1 MRDLKKLNPI
11 DILAILFIFS
21 FIAVIILEYF
31 KIDLKYVLD
40 LKYIK
45 FSITSLLQGPFIITF
60 IVVCFL
66 VLTPLKFDDLA
77 LMQGFD
83 NNLDSI
89 HRTAYKLSNLCFFTQ
104 AILLILISVPSD
116 EKGIHLKEVLFQF
129 FFYVSPTFFFLF
141 TTLFL
146 KHIKK

>member
-31 KIDLKYVLD
+31 KFDFEYVLD

-45 FSITSLLQGPFIITF
+45 FSITYLLYGALITTCIVGISLFI
-60 IVVCFL
+60 
-66 VLTPLKFDDLA
+66 TPIDFDDLA

-83 NNLDSI
+83 NDLNSNKNI
-89 HRTAYKLSNLCFFTQ
+89 AYKLSNLCFFTQ
-104 AILLILISVPSD
+104 TFFIIISSVPSN
-116 EKGIHLKEVLFQF
+116 GRLMSLREVLFHL
-129 FFYVSPTFFFLF
+129 FFYVSPTLFFLF